1 MKKLLFVCVVLAASL
16 LFSNSTNAQVKIG
29 YFDEQ
34 SLLSLFPDIQKI
46 DTVINKDSIFINN
59 VIWGILKYM

>member
-34 SLLSLFPDIQKI
+34 SLLSLFPDIQKV
-46 DTVINKDSIFINN
+46 DTIITVSYTH
-59 VIWGILKYM
+59 LRAHETEL